1 MKIGELA
8 QRTDSTIRQL
18 RYYDEQGL
26 LGSDLSD
33 NNYCNY
39 DEDTIEQVCQIK
51 NLAEAGLPTR
61 IVCEL
66 PPCLHAPPAKMPRRS
81 DPKIGSLVKIRAQ
94 KTPGAY

>member
-51 NLAEAGLPTR
+51 NLAEAGLPAWPHR
-61 IVCEL
+61 QDASPL
-66 PPCLHAPPAKMPRRS
+66 RS
-81 DPKIGSLVKIRAQ
+81 QDR
-94 KTPGAY
+94 